1 MYFDILKYYISYNPV
16 LFCIL
21 VILGTIWHSLNIF
34 RAEVKFFFIEDIFQR
49 KCPMSEENKMISNA
63 LVFSLQTNDIHI
75 QFFVSPL
82 F

>member
-1 MYFDILKYYISYNPV
+1 
-16 LFCIL
+16 
-21 VILGTIWHSLNIF
+21 
-34 RAEVKFFFIEDIFQR
+34 
-49 KCPMSEENKMISNA
+49 MSEENKMISNA